1 MKWKS
6 TLIGL
11 LFVAGTSF
19 AQLEG
24 RFDEKINLSSFPF
37 TISVYG
43 TQYGLAQSEISALIQ
58 IPTSKELLF
67 STFDGLYIFNGYT
80 FEKYLEKERFKNF
93 IFKDFYVSKKR
104 NLIYGLKGDDLFQL
118 YPKVAYYGKYK
129 AVAPHEETILT
140 IDSKGQIQKNK
151 KNFAKLPSMA
161 AFDDDIEI
169 IQEWQNQFLLVD
181 HSQLFL
187 FNPKTKKVAKIFK
200 EHINRIKQKSVTE
213 LYLLTENAV
222 WILNSKLELQQL
234 LGEGLEK
241 PNFKDVLTIGTQ
253 TYFTSFSGLYIFDAI
268 THKTVLFNDDGVLPT
283 NILNYI
289 IYDKPSECIFIGTGN
304 KGLLKLQFKT
314 AISIYEKNTD
324 FSKSFASIIS
334 DKKGGFFSACG
345 KSMVQIKNNRI
356 VNSLN
361 LPSSLASLS
370 VVDNAI
376 YAGTWN
382 DGIIKIGFDGKPEKY
397 FKEEK
402 NNFHAVYQ
410 DESKAFWI
418 GYTHGI
424 KTGSSITS
432 AKPFVPKIING
443 QVVTFFESKSK
454 ELFVGGT
461 EGFYIISKDRK
472 RVKQFD
478 KKMVSGIAEVR
489 SFLEDKEG
497 TIWIGTYGEG
507 LFFYKNGKLGTLK
520 SKKNYLLGNDI
531 FSLALDKYNQ
541 VLITSNRGL
550 RIISLKEI
558 QSFAAG
564 KSESLIPFYI
574 NETKGIF
581 NMEFNGGFLN
591 NYATTDSINF
601 YFPTLQGVVHYKSK
615 PFLNVIQ
622 PLAITHVEA
631 DGKIVDKT
639 HLVLDRNTKQI
650 KFSFACTNFTDY
662 QNVYYQYKLVKK
674 GEDKEWSSPSRETE
688 ISFINS
694 GYGNYL
700 FSVRAISPYS
710 EGKVQNC
717 VFEIKPYFYETFW
730 FLIGMIFIF
739 ITSTVLIV
747 RYRYLRL
754 KKESQL
760 KIETKMLVKELELKA
775 IHSQMNP
782 HFIFNSLQHIN
793 YLIMKGQYKDAE
805 NLVVDFSKLMRI
817 ILNKSDKIF
826 LLLSEELVF
835 LKLYLNIQKSRF
847 EDALIYSV
855 QVSEGLENYWIPS
868 MILQPL
874 IENAI
879 VHGIAHKLRGNGLL
893 TIIIERKENKLHI
906 QITDN
911 GIGRK
916 ASKIINEN
924 KSYLSSGYSLF
935 EKKIRLLQK
944 TYGVHVTYEI
954 QDIENELET
963 GTKVILIID
972 QYDSLHTN

>member
-1 MKWKS
+1 MKWNGF
-6 TLIGL
+6 LIGL
-11 LFVAGTSF
+11 LLVVCTSN
-19 AQLEG
+19 AQLQG

-37 TISVYG
+37 TLSFYG
-43 TQYGLAQSEISALIQ
+43 TQYGLAQSEISALTQ
-58 IPTSKELLF
+58 IPASKVLLF
-67 STFDGLYIFNGYT
+67 STFDGLYTFDGYT
-80 FEKYLEKERFKNF
+80 FEKYLAVEQFKNF
-93 IFKDFYVSKKR
+93 IFKDFYVSKKI
-104 NLIYGLKGDDLFQL
+104 NLIYGLRGDDLFQL

-129 AVAPHEETILT
+129 ALSLQEETILT
-140 IDSKGQIQKNK
+140 IDSVGQIQKNK
-151 KNFAKLPSMA
+151 KNFAKLPSTA
-161 AFDDDIEI
+161 KFDYDIEI
-169 IQEWQNQFLLVD
+169 IQEWQNQFLLGD
-181 HSQLFL
+181 HSQLFI

-200 EHINRIKQKSVTE
+200 EHINRIKQKSPTE

-222 WILNSKLELQQL
+222 WILNSKLELRQL
-234 LGEGLEK
+234 LGKGLEK
-241 PNFKDVLTIGTQ
+241 PNFKDFISIGTQ
-253 TYFTSFSGLYIFDAI
+253 TLFTSFSGLYIYNSI
-268 THKTVLFNDDGVLPT
+268 THKTEIYNNDGVLPT

-289 IYDKPSECIFIGTGN
+289 LYDEPSECIFIGTGN
-304 KGLLKLQFKT
+304 KGLLKLQLKT

-324 FSKSFASIIS
+324 FSRSFASIIP

-345 KSMVQIKNNRI
+345 QTMVQFKNNQI
-356 VNSLN
+356 VNSYTY
-361 LPSSLASLS
+361 SSSIASLS

-376 YAGTWN
+376 YAGTWD

-410 DESKAFWI
+410 DEAKAFWI
-418 GYTHGI
+418 GYTFGI
-424 KTGSSITS
+424 RTGSSIAT
-432 AKPFVPKIING
+432 AIPFAPKIIKG

-478 KKMVSGIAEVR
+478 KKRVKNIAEVR

-507 LFFYKNGKLGTLK
+507 LLYYKNGRLFSLK
-520 SKKNYLLGNDI
+520 NKKNYLLGDDI

-550 RIISLKEI
+550 RIISLKKI
-558 QSFAAG
+558 QSFATG
-564 KSESLIPFYI
+564 KSETLIPFYI

-591 NYATTDSINF
+591 NYATTDSLNF
-601 YFPTLQGVVHYKSK
+601 YFPTLQGVVHYRSK
-615 PFLNVIQ
+615 PFLNVMQ
-622 PLAITHVEA
+622 PLAINRIEA

-639 HLVLDRNTKQI
+639 HLLLDRNTKQI
-650 KFSFACTNFTDY
+650 KFSFACTNFTDF
-662 QNVYYQYKLVKK
+662 QNVYYQYKIVKK
-674 GEDKEWSSPSRETE
+674 GEDKEWSLPSRETE

-694 GYGNYL
+694 GYGTYL
-700 FSVRAISPYS
+700 FSVRAISPYL
-710 EGKVQNC
+710 EGKIQNC
-717 VFEIKPYFYETFW
+717 TFEIKPYFYETLW
-730 FLIGMIFIF
+730 FFSVMILIFIS
-739 ITSTVLIV
+739 STIVIV
-747 RYRYLRL
+747 RYRYIRLR
-754 KKESQL
+754 KEAQF
-760 KIETKMLVKELELKA
+760 KIETKMMVKELELKA

-782 HFIFNSLQHIN
+782 HFVFNSLQHIN
-793 YLIMKGQYKDAE
+793 YLIMKGRFKDAE

-847 EDALIYSV
+847 EDVLIYSI

-879 VHGIAHKLRGNGLL
+879 VHGIAHKLKGNGL
-893 TIIIERKENKLHI
+893 IIIVMVLKEKKLHI
-906 QITDN
+906 EITDN

-916 ASKIINEN
+916 ASKIINNN
-924 KSYLSSGYSLF
+924 KSYPSSGYSIF
-935 EKKIRLLQK
+935 EKKIELLQK
-944 TYGVHVTYEI
+944 THGVNVVYEI

-972 QYDSLHTN
+972 QYDPLHTN